1 MNKKVVSIIVALSI
15 LALSI
20 VLMLVFLLSA
30 NKGKDLPIGESL
42 NIEVDDIS
50 LGKGESRH
58 DFYKVNN
65 ENASVSFELNKD
77 GIILI
82 DKDKI
87 EGLNAGEVV
96 VTIYAEIENQTVSKN
111 FNVKVYD
118 ENLHVSIIHIDNCF
132 YIQEDNILIMEK
144 EIAQFR
150 IEVFDNLNQPIND
163 LNYKII
169 CENENVTVEK
179 EIFGILIS
187 SVENCQ
193 LYFVFNDLNFTFLLN
208 VTTAFK

>member
-1 MNKKVVSIIVALSI
+1 MNKKVISVIVALSM
-15 LALSI
+15 LALAI
-20 VLMLVFLLSA
+20 VLMLVFLLGA

-42 NIEVDDIS
+42 TIEVEDIS
-50 LGKGESRH
+50 LGRGESRYN
-58 DFYKVNN
+58 FYKVND
-65 ENASVSFELNKD
+65 ENAAVSFELNKE

-96 VTIYAEIENQTVSKN
+96 VTIYVEIDNQIVSKN
-111 FNVKVYD
+111 FNVSVFE
-118 ENLHVSIIHIDNCF
+118 ENLRVSIIHLDNCF
-132 YIQEDNILIMEK
+132 YVQEDNTLIMEK

-150 IEVFDNLNQPIND
+150 VEVFDNLNQPIND

-169 CENENVTVEK
+169 CENENVTIEK
-179 EIFGILIS
+179 EFSSILIS

-193 LYFVFNDLNFTFLLN
+193 LYLIFNDLNFTFLLN

>member
-1 MNKKVVSIIVALSI
+1 MNKKVISVIVALSM
-15 LALSI
+15 LALAI
-20 VLMLVFLLSA
+20 VLMLVFLLGA

-42 NIEVDDIS
+42 TIEVEDIS
-50 LGKGESRH
+50 LGRGESRYN
-58 DFYKVNN
+58 FYKVND
-65 ENASVSFELNKD
+65 ENAAVSFELNKE

-96 VTIYAEIENQTVSKN
+96 VTIYVEIDNQIVSKN
-111 FNVKVYD
+111 FNVSVFE
-118 ENLHVSIIHIDNCF
+118 ENLRVSIIHLDNCF
-132 YIQEDNILIMEK
+132 YVQEDNTLIMEK

-150 IEVFDNLNQPIND
+150 VEVFDNLIQPIND

-169 CENENVTVEK
+169 CENENVTIEK
-179 EIFGILIS
+179 EFSSILIS

-193 LYFVFNDLNFTFLLN
+193 LYLIFNDLNFTFLLN

>member
-42 NIEVDDIS
+42 TIEVDDIS

-132 YIQEDNILIMEK
+132 YIQEDNVLIMEK